1 MIEKLNTEYILKRDN
16 FDKEQSIK
24 WLNVDIKDIV
34 DKINEIIDRLNKE

>member
-1 MIEKLNTEYILKRDN
+1 MIEKLNTEYILKRDY